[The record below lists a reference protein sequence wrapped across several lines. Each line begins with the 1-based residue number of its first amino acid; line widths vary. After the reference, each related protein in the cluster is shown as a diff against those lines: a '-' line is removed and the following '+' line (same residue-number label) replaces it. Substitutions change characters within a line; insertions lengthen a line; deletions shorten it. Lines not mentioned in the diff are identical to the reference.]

1 MIAALSVAGS
11 ASAAT
16 ISYGGGSAG
25 AVVYVAGPGETLDTD
40 VGFHAGCAESDGTF
54 YDCVSFY
61 GDAVSAMPLGP
72 CAPEPS
78 GEVWCVLDLDH
89 SGVRIS
95 GGAGNDS
102 ITVFDSDLEGF
113 PAAASYAIAVEGGAG
128 NDRLD
133 GGSGPETIHGGPGA
147 DLIAGRGGGD
157 VLYGDDGDD
166 TIYGDG
172 MANGNEGLDGGGDQ
186 LHGGPGDDV
195 LTGDTH
201 ETDAAIGHDLL
212 DGGPGTDTVKDDWY
226 RFDGSAGDEDPPPSV
241 TLDDLANDG
250 RPGENDDVVE
260 VERIESGAPAGAVP
274 ATFVGDEGPN
284 TFMLLFTNGVV
295 DGRGGNDTIA
305 GSDYADTLDGGAG
318 DDQLSGG
325 FGDDVITG
333 GPGRDDIAGDRTAA
347 CEYGPIYGT
356 CTIGSGNDTI
366 YAQDGEADKVDCG
379 PGADTAYVD
388 AIDSVANCE
397 NVRIA
402 AAAPA
407 SPPATGAPAKPTHHA
422 GDRAKP
428 TRHTGAPSVTV
439 PHRRLAAVL
448 RARALLVVCR
458 LPAAGRCTVRA
469 TIPSRA
475 ARALGLKVGR
485 HAKSYPLTT
494 GSAKLTKP
502 GRRTLRLPLSRR
514 TARALGRARSLPVR
528 LLATA
533 IYATTRRT
541 TVTHATLTRCV
552 LAPVTQKE
560 RPANRRT
567 ALKSRLPPNF
577 KRPDPTSVHRN
588 APSGSRTRQ
597 PRFVGSRSA
606 SGGRSV
612 PAAATDRT

>member
-1 MIAALSVAGS
+1 MPRPTPSRALPRTFVAIAALLLMAATAAVFAAGS

-16 ISYGGGSAG
+16 ISYSGGSAG
-25 AVVYVAGPGETLDTD
+25 TVVYAAGPGETLDTH
-40 VGFHAGCAESDGTF
+40 VGFHARCAESGGTF

-72 CAPEPS
+72 CTSEPS

-89 SGVRIS
+89 SGVEVI

-102 ITVFDSDLEGF
+102 ISVFEADLEGF
-113 PAAASYAIAVEGGAG
+113 PAAAGYAIAVEGGAG

-157 VLYGDDGDD
+157 VLYGDDGND
-166 TIYGDG
+166 TVYGDG
-172 MANGNEGLDGGGDQ
+172 MTNGNEGLGGGDDQ
-186 LHGGPGDDV
+186 IYGGAGDDV

-201 ETDAAIGHDLL
+201 ESNAAVGHDLL

-226 RFDGSAGDEDPPPSV
+226 RFDGSGNDEDPPPSV
-241 TLDDLANDG
+241 TFDGIANDG
-250 RPGENDDVVE
+250 RPGEDDNVVE
-260 VERIESGAPAGAVP
+260 VERIESGSPAGAVP

-305 GSDYADTLDGGAG
+305 GSDYADTLEGGPG

-333 GPGRDDIAGDRTAA
+333 GPGRDDISGDRTAA

-379 PGADTAYVD
+379 PGTDTAYVD

-397 NVRIA
+397 NVQV

-407 SPPATGAPAKPTHHA
+407 APPGTGGPAKP
-422 GDRAKP
+422 G
-428 TRHTGAPSVTV
+428 RHPGAPVKQGRNASAPSLTV
-439 PHRRLAAVL
+439 PHRRLAAIV

-458 LPAAGRCTVRA
+458 LPAAGRCTVHA
-469 TIPSRA
+469 TIPARI
-475 ARALGLKVGR
+475 ARALGLKVGPQ
-485 HAKSYPLTT
+485 AKSYPLAT
-494 GSAKLTKP
+494 GSARLTKP
-502 GRRTLRLPLSRR
+502 GSRTIRLPLSRR
-514 TARALGRARSLPVR
+514 TARALTRARSLPVR
-528 LLATA
+528 LLVTAT
-533 IYATTRRT
+533 YATTHRT
-541 TVTHATLTRCV
+541 TVTHTTLTR
-552 LAPVTQKE
+552 
-560 RPANRRT
+560 
-567 ALKSRLPPNF
+567 
-577 KRPDPTSVHRN
+577 
-588 APSGSRTRQ
+588 
-597 PRFVGSRSA
+597 
-606 SGGRSV
+606 
-612 PAAATDRT
+612 